1 MLYSPLMIA
10 FQIIIAVLF
19 GLLVGSFLNV
29 CIDRLPAGQSIV
41 NPPSHCPSCNR
52 RLAVIDL
59 IPVVSYL
66 VLRGRCRS
74 CGARIPMRLMWVE
87 IGTGVIFGY
96 LVWHFGISFEL
107 LLALIYTATLIVL
120 SVIDF
125 NQQIILNVI
134 VYPAILLALVV
145 SFFISPARLL
155 AGSGD
160 ASFLPA
166 FLPQAGIAQAS
177 IGLAIG
183 ALIFLLIVVLS
194 RGGMGWGD
202 VSMAGFI
209 GAITGYLLPLAVL
222 LAVIIGGL
230 LAVVLLVFKLK
241 KRKEGIPFGPF
252 LAIGG
257 LITILWGNGIAAWY
271 LNWWS

>member
-1 MLYSPLMIA
+1 MIA
-10 FQIIIAVLF
+10 FEIVIAVLF

-41 NPPSHCPSCNR
+41 KPPSHCPACNR
-52 RLAVIDL
+52 RLAAIDL
-59 IPVVSYL
+59 LPVVSYL
-66 VLRGRCRS
+66 TLRGRCRY
-74 CGARIPMRLMWVE
+74 CGARIPLRLMWVE

-96 LVWHFGISFEL
+96 LVWHFGISVEL
-107 LLALIYTATLIVL
+107 LMALIYTAAFIVL

-125 NQQIILNVI
+125 NQQIILSII
-134 VYPAILLALVV
+134 VYPGILLALAV

-155 AGSGD
+155 ANSGD
-160 ASFLPA
+160 ASFLPG
-166 FLPQAGIAQAS
+166 FLPQAGFLQAA
-177 IGLAIG
+177 IGLGVG
-183 ALIFLLIVVLS
+183 ALIFLLIVVLA

-209 GAITGYLLPLAVL
+209 GAVTGYLLPLAIL

-230 LAVVLLVFKLK
+230 LAVFLLVFKLK

-257 LITILWGNGIAAWY
+257 LITILWGNGLAGWY
-271 LNWWS
+271 LGFWK